1 MKHKPHRPMSK
12 NIKIQ
17 IIHSL
22 AMNSAKNETFQKGV
36 LDKAVDQKLIT
47 AAFHEQAGNE
57 QYHEAML
64 GRYMFSQI
72 EVLKTFFAG
81 YLTGGGN
88 LAEDATIDST
98 EADGITEIMLNVSDR
113 FNDGYVKTLARLSQK
128 FVEDRMVYL
137 WWLPVSKEFAAIYL
151 GAAEEDKTAIQN
163 CFHKTA
169 PEAPSYKFPT
179 AIEIRYPIIP
189 ERDKVPGYV
198 TPDNKAV
205 VPPEILFSNPW
216 VMGRGSETEISYTL
230 SGEDGSK
237 PIDDIVV
244 RADSPCCNPF
254 MDARG
259 RWCIRGI
266 RTGLS
271 IITLYSRHDDTV
283 FASFAVRIVP

>member
-1 MKHKPHRPMSK
+1 MSK

-36 LDKAVDQKLIT
+36 VDKAVDPKLIT

-72 EVLKTFFAG
+72 EVLKTFFTD

-98 EADGITEIMLNVSDR
+98 EANGITEIMLNVSDR

-137 WWLPVSKEFAAIYL
+137 WWHSVSKEFAAIYL
-151 GAAEEDKTAIQN
+151 GASEEDKTAIQN

-169 PEAPSYKFPT
+169 PDAPSYKWPT
-179 AIEIRYPIIP
+179 AIEIRYPILP
-189 ERDKVPGYV
+189 ERGQVPGYI
-198 TPDNKAV
+198 TPDNKDV

-216 VMGRGSETEISYTL
+216 IISLGSETEISYTL
-230 SGEDGSK
+230 SGEDGAM
-237 PIDDIVV
+237 PIDDIIV
-244 RADSPCCNPF
+244 RADNPACCQPF
-254 MDARG
+254 IMNNG
-259 RWCIRGI
+259 RWCIQGQK
-266 RTGLS
+266 TGFT
-271 IITLYSRHDDTV
+271 IVTLYSRHDDTV
-283 FASFAVRIVP
+283 FASFAVRIVQ